1 MSIYG
6 DDFLNSDMVREV
18 TERQK
23 NEALSKNKD
32 KSGYEIL
39 FDDIGATFDASKH
52 LVDSALNVTSS
63 FSQREFEDIPEIMNP
78 GAGPDGILPKL
89 AITSSQ
95 FVGMSQPQML
105 DVIREQDPNAVFSK
119 DKYKNIIVT
128 FGNGSQGYV
137 NKPGLS
143 KADVHSFMGL
153 SKVFGM
159 LPFEKVRKF
168 VAPLGGSPIAGAIK
182 DIGAKGLMFGGVS
195 VGQDIVATSL
205 GSKQGIDNNKLVW
218 NVFGGAIGAPIVGY
232 GVAKLR
238 GLAGW
243 TVDKGVNPILNQVT
257 KSTPNATSAWTA
269 ASIKKLQTYTDENG
283 FISRKGIEQL
293 EANDPELIELFTKD
307 ELNIFGQS
315 LEQSGGDYEMSKLF
329 TLATK
334 HGIDLNAAQITG
346 DPEELAK
353 LEEAK
358 KGSYGEHLQ
367 TEILKYTTN
376 QDRQLVQAAQ
386 SLFPDQNITIDSL
399 RTNQNVLN
407 KVGVTVQAVMDDAK
421 TAADN
426 IVTEKYE
433 AISGNVT
440 TNRRQTDLLKSNIS
454 NILKSEI
461 IDLEIGQDNFPKS
474 RAMVDTVNLLTQELT
489 GGNKLSN
496 TPTYLGL
503 KELET
508 YRTYLT
514 KDLASAVG
522 NDRRGGTLILTE
534 FDKYYSDVI
543 DASVREAHLL
553 SPEQVNS
560 VNAAREA
567 YVERDNIFGLTK
579 TSDNQG
585 ITDATGK
592 WVNNVLFNQ
601 NLSGLEVMEQIM
613 GYNYLGKPKVSISR
627 IDKIYDAIQY
637 LPNSEEVL
645 SSVQTDFKDAFLSNL
660 MKNSLVENKGEIGLD
675 IPKYI
680 NNINRFTDND
690 LGMEL
695 TNKILSPREITE
707 LKSFATILQK
717 TAPGKKFI
725 NYSNTASSIARVF
738 ESYPMLST
746 IVKTGAY
753 DAYGLKGL
761 FTFRAFSS
769 LKNAPTADKAKML
782 GNILNPAFE
791 FTEAEEQGIN
801 RGIYGTLVNSSTP
814 TSSGVEEAFGERI
827 PFVRSRN
834 ELEAISLKVNPNQ
847 NADQKKLLRLFS
859 N

>member
-1 MSIYG
+1 MAKSSEE
-6 DDFLNSDMVREV
+6 FLNSKEFEEHIRQQN
-18 TERQK
+18 ER
-23 NEALSKNKD
+23 NLNKNKD
-32 KSGYEIL
+32 KSGFEVL
-39 FDDIGATFDASKH
+39 ADDFGSSFDAATH

-143 KADVHSFMGL
+143 KADVHSFIGL
-153 SKVFGM
+153 SKVFGV
-159 LPFEKVRKF
+159 LPFDKVRKF
-168 VAPLGGSPIAGAIK
+168 VAPIGGSPLAGSIK
-182 DIGAKGLMFGGVS
+182 NIVAKGGMFGAVS
-195 VGQDIVATSL
+195 VGQDLVATLL

-293 EANDPELIELFTKD
+293 EANDPELIELFSQD

-367 TEILKYTTN
+367 TEINRYVAN

-440 TNRRQTDLLKSNIS
+440 TNRRQTDLLKSNIG

-461 IDLEIGQDNFPKS
+461 IDLEIGKDNFPKS
-474 RAMVDTVNLLTQELT
+474 RAMVDTVNLFTKKIT
-489 GGNKLSN
+489 GGTKLSN
-496 TPTYLGL
+496 TPSYLGL
-503 KELET
+503 KELES
-508 YRTYLT
+508 YRKFLT

-601 NLSGLEVMEQIM
+601 DLSGLEVMEQIM

-707 LKSFATILQK
+707 LRSFATILQK

-725 NYSNTASSIARVF
+725 NYSNTASSIARIF
-738 ESYPMLST
+738 ESNSTLSA
-746 IVKTGAY
+746 IAKSGAY
-753 DAYGLKGL
+753 DAFGLKGL
-761 FTFRAFSS
+761 FTYRAFAG
-769 LKNAPTADKAKML
+769 LKAAPTADKARLL

-791 FTEAEEQGIN
+791 FTEAEEQALN

-814 TSSGVEEAFGERI
+814 TLSGLEEAFGENI
-827 PFVRSRN
+827 PLVKTRN

-847 NADQKKLLRLFS
+847 NRRTKELLRLFS

>member
-1 MSIYG
+1 MPKSSQE
-6 DDFLNSDMVREV
+6 FLDSKEFQEHIRKQN
-18 TERQK
+18 ER
-23 NEALSKNKD
+23 NLNKNKD
-32 KSGYEIL
+32 KSGFEVL
-39 FDDIGATFDASKH
+39 ADDFGAVFDGATH

-63 FSQREFEDIPEIMNP
+63 FSQREFEDIPEMMNP

-89 AITSSQ
+89 AITASQ

-143 KADVHSFMGL
+143 KSDVHAFLGL

-168 VAPLGGSPIAGAIK
+168 VAPVGGSPLAGSIK
-182 DIGAKGLMFGGVS
+182 NIVAKGGMFGAVS
-195 VGQDIVATSL
+195 VGQDLVATLL

-243 TVDKGVNPILNQVT
+243 AVDKGVNPILNQVT

-283 FISRKGIEQL
+283 FITRKGIEQL
-293 EANDPELIELFTKD
+293 EANDPELIELFSQD

-358 KGSYGEHLQ
+358 KGAYGKNLQ
-367 TEILKYTTN
+367 KEINKYVAN

-386 SLFPDQNITIDSL
+386 SLFPDQNITIDSI
-399 RTNQNVLN
+399 RTDQDVLN

-461 IDLEIGQDNFPKS
+461 IDLEIGKDNFPKS

-613 GYNYLGKPKVSISR
+613 GYSYLGKPKVSISR

-645 SSVQTDFKDAFLSNL
+645 SSVKTDFKDAFLSNL
-660 MKNSLVENKGEIGLD
+660 LKNSIVEEKGEIGLN

-707 LKSFATILQK
+707 LRSFATILQK

-725 NYSNTASSIARVF
+725 NYSNTASSIARIF
-738 ESYPMLST
+738 ESNTTLSA
-746 IVKTGAY
+746 IAKSGAY
-753 DAYGLKGL
+753 DAFGLKGL
-761 FTFRAFSS
+761 FTYRAFAG
-769 LKNAPTADKAKML
+769 LKAAPTADKARLL

-791 FTEAEEQGIN
+791 FTETQEQALN

-814 TSSGVEEAFGERI
+814 TLSGLEEAFGERI

-847 NADQKKLLRLFS
+847 DRKTKELLRLL
-859 N
+859 NY